1 MVAMII
7 PKGDLDGDSPRVAP
21 TCWRFRKIHWEGE
34 EMLPSLWWLSLR
46 REMTQ
51 NAMSRSGKA
60 ASQGVSRQ
68 VCQQGLLL
76 DASELGLRGGGWWK
90 IADLIWA
97 LSALSVRH
105 DKTYSCTEKPIKAFV
120 S

>member
-1 MVAMII
+1 MII
-7 PKGDLDGDSPRVAP
+7 PKVTWMGTVLGWPPCDEDSAKPIGKE
-21 TCWRFRKIHWEGE
+21 RKCCQVCGG
-34 EMLPSLWWLSLR
+34 LVS

-60 ASQGVSRQ
+60 ASQGVSSQ

-76 DASELGLRGGGWWK
+76 DASELGL
-90 IADLIWA
+90 LIWA

-105 DKTYSCTEKPIKAFV
+105 NKIYSCIEKPIKAFV